1 MPILPLKYF
10 LQDFGEW
17 RKKEEKSVSVMSAEI
32 RLIESSQSKKYSVRK
47 YQALIGCQ
55 ITKKIFLVISQD

>member
-1 MPILPLKYF
+1 M
-10 LQDFGEW
+10 E
-17 RKKEEKSVSVMSAEI
+17 KKEEKNLSVMSAEI